1 VPDTLGLAVEADD
14 DLALA
19 SLSLR
24 YTWVSGSGER
34 FTFTERELPLA
45 VTREDARHW
54 TARATWRLDT
64 LALTAG
70 DMIVYRAEAS
80 DRRPG
85 ATPARSDSYVL
96 EVVGPGATAAEGFAA
111 DDERDRYAV
120 SQQMVILKT
129 ERLIAARRSLD
140 SGAVADSARL
150 IAAEQRRVRAE
161 FVFMMGGELE
171 DDESLSGTLM
181 VDEHEE
187 AEAESDLLAGRMQNR
202 GRIEMQRAIRAMSRA
217 ASLLTNAD
225 LERALVDERA
235 ALDNLMRAFS
245 RSRILLRALSQRERL
260 DLERRLSGSL
270 ADAASQARAAPEAPA
285 QARLRSLRAVLAR
298 IAGSR
303 NQSTDSAVRALSS
316 AAVDLVRID
325 PADDSLRAIAGSLE
339 RITNSETESA
349 RSGEV
354 EAVALRLAA
363 RIREVLP
370 AAPAEGPT
378 SRSNRL
384 RGALADELAARGR
397 GR

>member
-1 VPDTLGLAVEADD
+1 
-14 DLALA
+14 
-19 SLSLR
+19 
-24 YTWVSGSGER
+24 
-34 FTFTERELPLA
+34 
-45 VTREDARHW
+45 
-54 TARATWRLDT
+54 
-64 LALTAG
+64 
-70 DMIVYRAEAS
+70 
-80 DRRPG
+80 
-85 ATPARSDSYVL
+85 
-96 EVVGPGATAAEGFAA
+96 
-111 DDERDRYAV
+111 
-120 SQQMVILKT
+120 
-129 ERLIAARRSLD
+129 
-140 SGAVADSARL
+140 
-150 IAAEQRRVRAE
+150 
-161 FVFMMGGELE
+161 MMGGELE

-285 QARLRSLRAVLAR
+285 QARLRALRAVLAR

-303 NQSTDSAVRALSS
+303 NQSADSAVRALSS

-339 RITNSETESA
+339 LITNSATGSA
-349 RSGEV
+349 RSGEDV
-354 EAVALRLAA
+354 EAVTLRLAA
-363 RIREVLP
+363 RIRDLLP
-370 AAPAEGPT
+370 AAPADGPR
-378 SRSNRL
+378 SRSDRL
-384 RGALADELAARGR
+384 RGALADELAGRGR